1 MIVNE
6 NETRNFSAVSAVDI
20 QNGQGTPVIYM
31 NASYDVNSGLN
42 FQKSIRD
49 METYRENRDTCDS
62 DWETFQRNVEKVIL
76 E

>member
-6 NETRNFSAVSAVDI
+6 IESRNFSAVSAVDVA
-20 QNGQGTPVIYM
+20 NGQGTPVVYM
-31 NASYDVNSGLN
+31 NANYDNSGLN

-49 METYRENRDTCDS
+49 MDAYKVNRDICDS
-62 DWETFQRNVEKVIL
+62 DWESFQKKVEKAVL

>member
-6 NETRNFSAVSAVDI
+6 SETRNFNAVSAVDV
-20 QNGQGTPVIYM
+20 QNGQGKAVVYM
-31 NASYDVNSGLN
+31 NASYDKNSGLN

-49 METYRENRDTCDS
+49 MDAYKTNRDTCDS
-62 DWETFQRNVEKVIL
+62 DWETFQRNVEQAVL

>member
-6 NETRNFSAVSAVDI
+6 TETRNFSAVSAVDI

-49 METYRENRDTCDS
+49 MNAYKENRDTCDS
-62 DWETFQRNVEKVIL
+62 DWETFQKNVEKAIL